1 VLVPVIDC
9 LNHKRAQ
16 PVTWQTSRTLLSQA
30 RAEGA
35 VENGPYVSLVHH
47 SALAA
52 GLQVFNNYGP
62 KPNAELLLGF
72 GFTIPNNPE
81 DNMLLLL
88 AKGKRYELGR
98 EARGV
103 IPLWTEVKRRI
114 DPTDEGDWKSVMD
127 ASQALAD
134 MILAKLDNLDVGSD
148 EDDADDDEN
157 VRPLVRGYIK
167 NYMDGQREIL
177 ESVYDFCQQMQRQ
190 AVEQAKKDGVELP
203 EDIFDDD
210 SDD

>member
-1 VLVPVIDC
+1 MLVPVIDC

-52 GLQVFNNYGP
+52 GLQVFNNVSVSVHIGSHD
-62 KPNAELLLGF
+62 G
-72 GFTIPNNPE
+72 IPNNPE